1 MRCGFVTQPRWS
13 EYRPPPLFVSSNAN
27 PPPMKTDRIAFGF
40 VLVALIVSRPFFHVA
55 VWIATRSGAAGGPG
69 VSVIVV
75 VRVMSNHFAV
85 IVTVV
90 LALTGLVVTG
100 NALLALPLLMTRSAG
115 TWTSAGLLVES
126 CTFAPSGVAAVNVIV
141 PVAGLPPV
149 SVFATTETAV
159 SDGPAGRAALTER
172 FVERGVLPTHAVIWT
187 IVSGAAAFVLIGNVA
202 VSTCGGTTTCDG
214 TLATLGSELNSRTV
228 VLSASENARVTVPVA
243 VAPSRTMDGSTD
255 RDEMAPAADE
265 PLGSRSTAAVAATV
279 AASTRRRMRPPM
291 GGVACVPGAGGAARI
306 RGPQRPACSYPSGRA
321 VNGTLG
327 RRAPRAR
334 RSSART
340 PATSPARG
348 RAPHPPPPAPPARVR
363 APHGRL
369 PRLCGAGAAGRRT
382 APCGA
387 AARRADGRAGSRA

>member
-1 MRCGFVTQPRWS
+1 MRCGFVTNPRWS
-13 EYRPPPLFVSSNAN
+13 ENWPPPLFVSSNAN

-149 SVFATTETAV
+149 SVFGMTETAV

-172 FVERGVLPTHAVIWT
+172 FAERGVLPTHAVIWT
-187 IVSGAAAFVLIGNVA
+187 IVSGAAAFVAIGKVA
-202 VSTCGGTTTCDG
+202 DCAPGGTVICAG
-214 TLATLGSELNSRTV
+214 TLATFGSELNRSTV
-228 VLSASENARVTVPVA
+228 VAPGSGNASVTVPVA
-243 VAPSRTMDGSTD
+243 VAPSRTIEGSID
-255 RDEMAPAADE
+255 RDEMLPAAGA
-265 PLGSRSTAAVAATV
+265 PLGSSSTTAA
-279 AASTRRRMRPPM
+279 
-291 GGVACVPGAGGAARI
+291 
-306 RGPQRPACSYPSGRA
+306 
-321 VNGTLG
+321 
-327 RRAPRAR
+327 
-334 RSSART
+334 
-340 PATSPARG
+340 
-348 RAPHPPPPAPPARVR
+348 
-363 APHGRL
+363 
-369 PRLCGAGAAGRRT
+369 
-382 APCGA
+382 
-387 AARRADGRAGSRA
+387 